1 MAFWGKSTWE
11 RRAIDEKIVVP
22 WIPGRLD
29 EAGYRLSVGDEIFT
43 NDKEDHTARKL
54 AYDES
59 FIVGPGQFLYVLTE
73 ERVAIPR
80 DCIAFISARAT
91 TKFRGLV
98 NVSGFQ
104 VDPGYS
110 GKLIFAMFNAG
121 PMNIHLK
128 RGDDIFSIWISN
140 LAETIPEDFK
150 GTNQIPDGLSHIPTK
165 IINSIS
171 GKALTAYQVNDALS
185 KIKEDLSKAQQDVT
199 YIKISTGIIIALV
212 FLFVAPSL
220 RDGFV
225 SWVNEVKVG
234 WSSPETTRPE

>member
-1 MAFWGKSTWE
+1 MAFWGKTTWE
-11 RRAIDEKIVVP
+11 KRAEEERIIVP
-22 WIPGRLD
+22 WRPERLD

-54 AYDES
+54 ADDEA

-140 LAETIPEDFK
+140 LAETIPPDFK
-150 GTNQIPDGLSHIPTK
+150 GTNQIPDGLSHIPTRV
-165 IINSIS
+165 INSIS
-171 GKALTAYQVNDALS
+171 GKALTAYQVNDALT
-185 KIKEDLSKAQQDVT
+185 KIKGDLEKAQQDVT

-220 RDGFV
+220 RDGFI
-225 SWVNEVKVG
+225 SWINEVKAS
-234 WSSPETTRPE
+234 WSSSEVLPSE